1 MISKTTKFLY
11 LSNLTNVNFKL
22 KYIFLVLVNFINV
35 VLEFIGL
42 ASIIPLIGS
51 ITKTNKDILGIN
63 SIIEKIQIV
72 LNTSEIQTYVIIIL
86 SVFIL
91 RNLFGIFSV
100 YLHTRYVH
108 EFTVNLSNFYFKN
121 KILIPF
127 LAFSNKGSNI
137 FVRNLR
143 DVISNFRAFLL
154 SSIMFLSEFLILISI
169 LSLFLYLNFLPTF
182 IVLVVIIFLLFFFVP
197 LIKKKIV
204 TWSLLR
210 NSSAANINK
219 VLLNTFNNIREIKVF
234 NKEKFI
240 SRYFNKFNYN
250 FSDVLRKYDFS
261 IIVLRNYVEILV
273 IIIIILS
280 TFFLFDDTNQN
291 QLIVM
296 LGFYLVAFIRIY
308 PSVNRFVSYYLGIKN
323 NQVAVDTLYD
333 EFMYISKFTQ
343 NKSKEIQ
350 KFEFNES
357 INVKINYHQFSNE
370 RSKILENLNFDI
382 KKNTLVGINGPNGSG
397 KTTLSNFILGLL
409 RPTSGKILLDRKYN
423 IEKLEYDYRKIL
435 SFVPQSTF
443 LFEGTIYSNIV
454 FEEMD
459 DSKEKLESEKKV
471 EQLLAYFF
479 NMFYGFLRKMLKKVG

>member
-1 MISKTTKFLY
+1 
-11 LSNLTNVNFKL
+11 
-22 KYIFLVLVNFINV
+22 
-35 VLEFIGL
+35 
-42 ASIIPLIGS
+42 
-51 ITKTNKDILGIN
+51 
-63 SIIEKIQIV
+63 
-72 LNTSEIQTYVIIIL
+72 
-86 SVFIL
+86 
-91 RNLFGIFSV
+91 
-100 YLHTRYVH
+100 
-108 EFTVNLSNFYFKN
+108 
-121 KILIPF
+121 
-127 LAFSNKGSNI
+127 
-137 FVRNLR
+137 
-143 DVISNFRAFLL
+143 
-154 SSIMFLSEFLILISI
+154 
-169 LSLFLYLNFLPTF
+169 
-182 IVLVVIIFLLFFFVP
+182 
-197 LIKKKIV
+197 
-204 TWSLLR
+204 
-210 NSSAANINK
+210 
-219 VLLNTFNNIREIKVF
+219 
-234 NKEKFI
+234 
-240 SRYFNKFNYN
+240 
-250 FSDVLRKYDFS
+250 
-261 IIVLRNYVEILV
+261 
-273 IIIIILS
+273 
-280 TFFLFDDTNQN
+280 
-291 QLIVM
+291 M

-471 EQLLAYFF
+471 EQLLNGSRIFQFINNLENKMHTEIKENASNFSSGQKQCISIARALYYSPKILILDEPTNSLDKDIKLEFF
-479 NMFYGFLRKMLKKVG
+479 DLISSLKNNITIIAITHDQSLLEICDNKINLANK